1 MAEVQMPTVVR
12 PAGATRR
19 PAIFLAVLSALL
31 VVAIALAMV
40 ASGVVTRSSS
50 VRQGDFGSREWVT
63 FRSGERAPLTGPA
76 RTAAGATRAVADP
89 LLSQTSIDFRLCERD
104 GC

>member
-1 MAEVQMPTVVR
+1 MAEIQMPTVVR
-12 PAGATRR
+12 SGGATRR

-31 VVAIALAMV
+31 VVAIAVAMV
-40 ASGVVTRSSS
+40 AGGVVTRSSS

-63 FRSGERAPLTGPA
+63 FRSGERGPLMGPA
-76 RTAAGATRAVADP
+76 GTAAGATGSVADP